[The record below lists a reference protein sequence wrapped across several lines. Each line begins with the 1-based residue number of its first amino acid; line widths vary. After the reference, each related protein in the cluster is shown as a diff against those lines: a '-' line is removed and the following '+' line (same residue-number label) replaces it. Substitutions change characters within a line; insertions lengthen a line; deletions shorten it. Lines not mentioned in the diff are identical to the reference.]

1 MTGVFIEFQFDSID
15 DETRFVQEYLPD
27 AWKRFEASD
36 FFETGWLWRFGQ
48 FATYEAGPDGGVCIN
63 VEGDPE
69 RLVEAESPH
78 WNDFSGLS
86 DWTVKQPAADGD
98 SLLAQQRDKKGEL
111 AGEWQ
116 YRLKP
121 LVTRF
126 ILEYMQA
133 FPEPLP
139 LLNDDVPPA
148 KTRRPLVSGSGS
160 LFILRCSRPD
170 TIGMAKLTPA

>member
-1 MTGVFIEFQFDSID
+1 MTGVIIDFQFDSID

-48 FATYEAGPDGGVCIN
+48 FAKYEAGPNGGVCLN
-63 VEGDPE
+63 VEEYTE

-139 LLNDDVPPA
+139 LLNDDVPPS
-148 KTRRPLVSGSGS
+148 K
-160 LFILRCSRPD
+160 D
-170 TIGMAKLTPA
+170 T